1 MTEAVKLRPEEERML
16 RWLLRRADALNIAYG
31 AVELEEWG
39 YPEAKAEMLETLE
52 DMREEAHEW
61 FVSYRRALGIPDPLA
76 CRDGQGGVI
85 LRGAPPHDH
94 KEEHMEK
101 QTVEVTFEG
110 ELISSYSDSI
120 ATERLYKTAD
130 DTYVVYID
138 SRSAGGNAVLEEG
151 NYQPGLSERDV
162 EVMWPQLWR
171 ARARQ

>member
-1 MTEAVKLRPEEERML
+1 
-16 RWLLRRADALNIAYG
+16 
-31 AVELEEWG
+31 
-39 YPEAKAEMLETLE
+39 
-52 DMREEAHEW
+52 
-61 FVSYRRALGIPDPLA
+61 
-76 CRDGQGGVI
+76 
-85 LRGAPPHDH
+85 
-94 KEEHMEK
+94 MEK

-162 EVMWPQLWR
+162 EVMWPELWR
-171 ARARQ
+171 ARAHQ